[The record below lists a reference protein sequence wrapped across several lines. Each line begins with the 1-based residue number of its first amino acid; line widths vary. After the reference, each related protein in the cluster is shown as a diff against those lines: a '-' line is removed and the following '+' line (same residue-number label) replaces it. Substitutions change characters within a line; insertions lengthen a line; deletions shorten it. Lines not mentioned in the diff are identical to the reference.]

1 VFVADKTL
9 SGPQG
14 DGTLPVCP
22 PSYEEAT
29 AGSSPSHSYGYQGN
43 GEMLTEFTW
52 QDKNIRRIFIRKVP
66 LRDVR
71 TFTLTLVSSFHYSE
85 PVKTYIQANPGW
97 HWASYVVF
105 CVTFISLSCCATLRW
120 VLRSLH
126 SGRGESSSASYYNTR
141 SVMVTLGITALVC
154 LSVTVFSFQTKVGL
168 DYTYLKPSL
177 ITNGISSSALQV
189 PWLHAIYA
197 VLGAIVFTMFLVF
210 DTQILLGNKR
220 STISPEDYI
229 FATLSLYLDIIYIF
243 SFFLQLFGMDRN

>member
-1 VFVADKTL
+1 
-9 SGPQG
+9 
-14 DGTLPVCP
+14 
-22 PSYEEAT
+22 
-29 AGSSPSHSYGYQGN
+29 
-43 GEMLTEFTW
+43 MLTEFTW
-52 QDKNIRRIFIRKVP
+52 QDKNIRRIFIRKV
-66 LRDVR
+66 
-71 TFTLTLVSSFHYSE
+71 YSILMIQLCVAVAVVALFSYCE

-105 CVTFISLSCCATLRW
+105 CVTFISLSCCATLRRRFPW
-120 VLRSLH
+120 NLILLAIFTLSLAYMTAMM
-126 SGRGESSSASYYNTR
+126 SSYYNTR

-154 LSVTVFSFQTKVGL
+154 LSVTVFSFQTKIDFTSCQGVL
-168 DYTYLKPSL
+168 L
-177 ITNGISSSALQV
+177 ILSMAVCYCGIFLACVVPFGYV